1 MRLFVQQF
9 YTIFIFLLCFFQSN
23 AQMQFDKTSHDFGD
37 LDAYSN
43 RFVDVTIT
51 NKSEKAGYVLSV
63 RKPLEVV
70 YIQNKSLIE
79 QNTSLTLRFQ
89 VNPKKKGRFVYEVQV
104 YTSDRNDPTLIKL
117 KGNLDE
123 LPSTNGNGLTA
134 CPDFGVH
141 PAGKKPNA
149 FDLTVITIDKDTR
162 IELSESR
169 VTFVQNG
176 TPIWIQETNK
186 KGRITKEAD
195 LGLSYFYAV
204 HDGYY
209 PAEIGQYIN
218 RQRNVVVL
226 ELERSEEVVAV
237 VEDPIEEPEDVTE
250 VEEPI
255 EIEIEV
261 NPTPEVVIEEEST
274 PIAEEVPP
282 ALDELDEAD
291 FNSTQFVPINVV
303 FVLDISSSMNQS
315 DKIELM
321 KFSLNRLTDMLR
333 PQDKI
338 SIVTYSNNAQVLLEP
353 TSGSDKTKIKD
364 EVKSLKAS
372 GMTAGGAG
380 IKLGYKTAYKSLIPN
395 GVNQVIIIT
404 DGDFNRDSKDYKKA
418 IKKYKHKGINFSVVG
433 VKNKERDEQNMRD
446 AAHLGGG
453 TYIPIF
459 KLADA
464 QRNLNQAVRI
474 LTFRP

>member
-1 MRLFVQQF
+1 M
-9 YTIFIFLLCFFQSN
+9 S
-23 AQMQFDKTSHDFGD
+23 FDITSHDFGD

-51 NKSEKAGYVLSV
+51 NKGSKAGYVLSV
-63 RKPLEVV
+63 RKPMEVV

-79 QNTSLTLRFQ
+79 QNSSLTIRFQ
-89 VNPKKKGRFVYEVQV
+89 VNPKKKGRFIYEVQV
-104 YTSDRNDPTLIKL
+104 YTSDKDDPTILKL
-117 KGNLDE
+117 KGNLE
-123 LPSTNGNGLTA
+123 EVPSTNGSGLTA
-134 CPDFGVH
+134 CPDFGSH

-162 IELSESR
+162 AELSESR

-176 TPIWIQETNK
+176 TPIWIEETNK

-209 PAEIGQYIN
+209 PAEIGQYVN
-218 RQRNVVVL
+218 AQRNVVVL
-226 ELERSEEVVAV
+226 ELERAEEVVAV
-237 VEDPIEEPEDVTE
+237 VEEPVKPEDATE
-250 VEEPI
+250 IEEPI

-261 NPTPEVVIEEEST
+261 NPTPEVVIEEAST

-282 ALDELDEAD
+282 ALDELDEENFD
-291 FNSTQFVPINVV
+291 SELFTPINVV

-321 KFSLNRLTDMLR
+321 KYSLIRLTDMLR
-333 PQDKI
+333 AEDKI
-338 SIVTYSNNAQVLLEP
+338 GIVTYSNDAQVLLEP
-353 TSGSDKTKIKD
+353 TSGADKTKIKD

-380 IKLGYKTAYKSLIPN
+380 IKLGYKTAYKSLIPD

-433 VKNKERDEQNMRD
+433 VKNKERDEQTMRD

-464 QRNLNQAVRI
+464 QRNLNQAVRM

>member
-1 MRLFVQQF
+1 MRMRAFILLSLLF
-9 YTIFIFLLCFFQSN
+9 LCNGLSI
-23 AQMQFDKTSHDFGD
+23 AQMSFDITSYDFGD

-43 RFVDVTIT
+43 RFIDVTIT
-51 NKSEKAGYVLSV
+51 NKGPKAGYVLSV
-63 RKPLEVV
+63 RKPMEVV

-79 QNTSLTLRFQ
+79 QNSSLTIRFQ
-89 VNPKKKGRFVYEVQV
+89 VNPKKKGRFVYEIPV
-104 YTSDRNDPTLIKL
+104 YTSDKDDPTIIKL
-117 KGNLDE
+117 KGNLEE
-123 LPSTNGNGLTA
+123 LPSSTGSGLTS
-134 CPDFGVH
+134 CPDFGSH

-162 IELSESR
+162 TELSESR

-176 TPIWIQETNK
+176 TPIWIESTNK

-204 HDGYY
+204 HDGYF
-209 PAEIGQYIN
+209 PAEIGQYVN
-218 RQRNVVVL
+218 AQRNVVVL
-226 ELERSEEVVAV
+226 ELERKDQEVIAV
-237 VEDPIEEPEDVTE
+237 VEPPVEVVEEPEVI
-250 VEEPI
+250 VEEPV

-261 NPTPEVVIEEEST
+261 NPTPEVVIEEDPT

-282 ALDELDEAD
+282 ALDELDEANFD
-291 FNSTQFVPINVV
+291 SDLFVPINVV

-321 KFSLNRLTDMLR
+321 KYSLMRLTDMLR
-333 PQDKI
+333 PEDRI
-338 SIVTYSNNAQVLLEP
+338 GIVTYSNNAQVLLEP
-353 TSGSDKTKIKD
+353 TSGADKTKIKD

-380 IKLGYKTAYKSLIPN
+380 IKLGYKTAYKSLIPS

-433 VKNKERDEQNMRD
+433 VKNKERDEETMRD